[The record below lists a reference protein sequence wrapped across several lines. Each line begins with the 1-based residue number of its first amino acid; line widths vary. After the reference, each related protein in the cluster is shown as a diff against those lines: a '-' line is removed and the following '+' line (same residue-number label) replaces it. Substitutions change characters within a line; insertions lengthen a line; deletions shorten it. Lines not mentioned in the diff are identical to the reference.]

1 MNTTF
6 NFNRLGLLLKR
17 YITENIQRE
26 ITFWGIAILV
36 FALVR
41 NDETVRFFLYITGF
55 IFAANQFKIFAYTP
69 GGMHYLLIPATHTEK
84 LTASILLSTVYYF
97 IMFLITYVIG
107 NSLGTVVGNLIFGLN
122 NPIDLSIF
130 SIDANINSVPE
141 NLQHFV
147 KNSIFKTFGT
157 FAFIQSV
164 FLLGSIYFKRN
175 AVGKTMLAIALFG
188 AILIAIEILFV
199 KISFGT
205 YSIATNNLYLSY
217 YDFNQSTTL
226 NVLSKTFEIGSYLVV
241 PFLWIVSYFRL
252 TEKEV

>member
-17 YITENIQRE
+17 YITENLQRE
-26 ITFWGIAILV
+26 MTFWGIAILA
-36 FALVR
+36 FMLVR
-41 NDETVRFFLYITGF
+41 NGDSVRFFLYITGF

-69 GGMHYLLIPATHTEK
+69 GGMHYLLIPATHAEK

-97 IMFLITYVIG
+97 IMFLITYTIG
-107 NSLGTVVGNLIFGLN
+107 NTVGTVLGNLIFSLN
-122 NPIDLSIF
+122 DPIDLSIF
-130 SIDANINSVPE
+130 STNAYVQNVPE
-141 NLQHFV
+141 SLQFYV
-147 KNSIFKTFGT
+147 SNSIFKTFGT
-157 FAFIQSV
+157 FAFIQSI

-175 AVGKTMLAIALFG
+175 TVGKTMLTIALLVSF
-188 AILIAIEILFV
+188 LTAIEIVFIKL
-199 KISFGT
+199 SFGT
-205 YSIATNNLYLSY
+205 YSLATNNIYLSH

-226 NVLSKTFEIGSYLVV
+226 NVISKTFEIGSYLVV

>member
-84 LTASILLSTVYYF
+84 LTASLLLSTVYDF
-97 IMFLITYVIG
+97 IMFL
-107 NSLGTVVGNLIFGLN
+107 
-122 NPIDLSIF
+122 
-130 SIDANINSVPE
+130 VPKMVRE
-141 NLQHFV
+141 LPKKKV
-147 KNSIFKTFGT
+147 APG
-157 FAFIQSV
+157 FI
-164 FLLGSIYFKRN
+164 
-175 AVGKTMLAIALFG
+175 
-188 AILIAIEILFV
+188 
-199 KISFGT
+199 
-205 YSIATNNLYLSY
+205 
-217 YDFNQSTTL
+217 
-226 NVLSKTFEIGSYLVV
+226 
-241 PFLWIVSYFRL
+241 
-252 TEKEV
+252 EK